1 MPSRVHWGDLQIGVI
16 ATIAIAV
23 TVVSILLFARV
34 GALHGDTQTIYV
46 TTDHAPG
53 VLEGTDV
60 WFSGQKIGRV
70 KAIRFRPIT
79 TDTIVR
85 LAIEAQ
91 ILANRMH
98 LIRRD
103 SYADIRPG
111 GNFIGSPVIYLGP
124 GTAAYPALKN
134 GDTIATRTSGP
145 IAAVGTMLDS
155 LGGRLNAL
163 SDSSQK
169 LIGLLSNT
177 STTIGSFRTRGMGEI
192 RRAQAVTSS
201 LADKATHGTGTL
213 ALAYRGS
220 LGERVRRVIAQ
231 KDSVTA
237 LLSSDRGNLGRFHRD
252 STLLPQVARIRAEVD
267 SLRALL
273 SNPNSEVARLRS
285 DTALK
290 TEIAR
295 ARVQLDS
302 LTMEVK
308 KHPLKFISF

>member
-1 MPSRVHWGDLQIGVI
+1 M
-16 ATIAIAV
+16 IAIVV

-34 GALHGDTQTIYV
+34 GALHGDTQTIFV

-79 TDTIVR
+79 TDTLVR

-91 ILANRMH
+91 ILADRMH

-103 SYADIRPG
+103 SYVDIRPG
-111 GNFIGSPVIYLGP
+111 GNFIGSPVIYVGP

-134 GDTIATRTSGP
+134 GDTITTRTSGP
-145 IAAVGTMLDS
+145 IAAVGSQLDS
-155 LGGRLNAL
+155 LGVRLNAL

-169 LIGLLSNT
+169 LVGLLSNT
-177 STTIGSFRTRGMGEI
+177 STSIGSFRTRGMGEL
-192 RRAQAVTSS
+192 RRAQTIMSS
-201 LADKATHGTGTL
+201 LADKARHGNGTL
-213 ALAYRGS
+213 ALASRGS
-220 LGERVRRVIAQ
+220 ISERLRRVVSQ
-231 KDSVTA
+231 KDSITT
-237 LLSSDRGNLGRFHRD
+237 LLSSGRGNFGRFHRD
-252 STLLPQVARIRAEVD
+252 STLLPEVARIRAEVD

-273 SNPNSEVARLRS
+273 FNPNSEVARLRS

-290 TEIAR
+290 SQITKAR
-295 ARVQLDS
+295 AELDS
-302 LTMEVK
+302 LMKEVK
-308 KHPLKFISF
+308 KHPTKFISF